1 VGAHPSF
8 PDRVGFG
15 RRLLAAS
22 PDEVRDDVTY
32 QLGALLGFCRA
43 EGVALRYVKP
53 HGALYNAAAEDPAL
67 ATAICEAARAVDPDL
82 WILGLAGSRMVEV
95 ARGLGLRCA
104 GEAFADRSYT
114 PAGAL
119 VSRRAPGALIHDA
132 ALVADRVVALA
143 RGGAIAAADG
153 TALAID
159 AQSVCLHGDTPGAA
173 ALAVAIRAR
182 RRGPAVRDA
191 LTAARLPDV
200 RGRHHDLV
208 HEAQLVDRRRGE
220 HEGIGVLQPHAA
232 VQLVERQRERHE
244 CAEERL
250 EVAEIDRARG
260 DLR

>member
-1 VGAHPSF
+1 MATAIDLNCDMGEGYGAWAMGDDERLMPLVSSANVACGFHASDPATMRRTVRLAKRHGVTVGAHPSF

-53 HGALYNAAAEDPAL
+53 HGALYNAAADDPAL

-82 WILGLAGSRMVEV
+82 WILGLAGSRMLEV

-104 GEAFADRSYT
+104 GEAFADRAYT

-119 VSRRAPGALIHDA
+119 VSRRAPCAVIDDA

-173 ALAVAIRAR
+173 ALAAAIRAR
-182 RRGPAVRDA
+182 LAEEGVAVRPFA
-191 LTAARLPDV
+191 TP
-200 RGRHHDLV
+200 
-208 HEAQLVDRRRGE
+208 
-220 HEGIGVLQPHAA
+220 
-232 VQLVERQRERHE
+232 
-244 CAEERL
+244 
-250 EVAEIDRARG
+250 
-260 DLR
+260 